1 MEAWAFDV
9 PADFVVVTTTYVTR
23 DGQPILQVTREQDEE
38 DGSDIWQFHCGNGD
52 YDPGVLQL
60 VRLDTVLKIDPGL
73 RELAQLPV
81 GSEATRTS
89 VGAPWEIKTDPS
101 V

>member
-9 PADFVVVTTTYVTR
+9 PADFMVVTTTYVTQ
-23 DGQPILQVTREQDEE
+23 DALPILQVIREQDEE
-38 DGSDIWQFHCGNGD
+38 DGSDVWQFHCGNGD

-60 VRLDTVLKIDPGL
+60 VRLDTILKLAPEL

-81 GSEATRTS
+81 GAIATRAAA
-89 VGAPWEIKTDPS
+89 GAPWEIDTS
-101 V
+101 RSN